1 MDKKLETPIDII
13 DIEESQFDEL
23 GSFDNKQSAVIRGSA
38 PSGNAPIELNDE
50 NITQEQINEMKMLGM
65 ARPEHVSY
73 QRWFE
78 IQDERYEHTHMIQ
91 MAAGGRP
98 QSEIARVLGYD
109 QAHVSKIL
117 NTPWVKAKVR
127 EEAKSIYGKDWKQ
140 ALKDL
145 NDLSIMVV
153 KDTLENGKEAEKAA
167 MAKWNL
173 EHTVGKASQEIQVT
187 KTTLTEFIVRVD
199 QMKAD
204 QLRDVGSS
212 ASQLPKIPDAFDTII
227 AEVIPK
233 GMVIGKRSSGNEG

>member
-1 MDKKLETPIDII
+1 MSEKLIDSEET
-13 DIEESQFDEL
+13 QFDEV
-23 GSFDNKQSAVIRGSA
+23 GSDPNV
-38 PSGNAPIELNDE
+38 LTDL
-50 NITQEQINEMKMLGM
+50 NITQEQINEMKMLGLP
-65 ARPEHVSY
+65 RPEKVSY

-109 QAHVSKIL
+109 QAHVSKVL
-117 NTPWVKAKVR
+117 NTPWVKAKVQ

-153 KDTLENGKEAEKAA
+153 KEVLETGKESEKAA

-173 EHTVGKASQEIQVT
+173 EHSVGKASQEIQVT

-204 QLRDVGSS
+204 QLRDVGSNQ
-212 ASQLPKIPDAFDTII
+212 ALLPKPPDPFDTII
-227 AEVIPK
+227 DQVIPK
-233 GMVIGKRSSGNEG
+233 GMVIGKRSSSES

>member
-1 MDKKLETPIDII
+1 MFMSEKLIDLEET
-13 DIEESQFDEL
+13 EFDEL
-23 GSFDNKQSAVIRGSA
+23 GNVPFV
-38 PSGNAPIELNDE
+38 LTDE
-50 NITQEQINEMKMLGM
+50 NITQEQINEMKMLGI
-65 ARPEHVSY
+65 AKPETVSWE
-73 QRWFE
+73 RWNKLQSIRFE
-78 IQDERYEHTHMIQ
+78 HEHMIM

-98 QSEIARVLGYD
+98 QREIAEAMGYD

-117 NTPWVKAKVR
+117 NTPEIKAKVQ
-127 EEAKSIYGKDWKQ
+127 EEVKSIYGTDYKK

-145 NDLSIMVV
+145 NDKAIMVV
-153 KDTLENGKEAEKAA
+153 SDILENGKEAEKAS

-204 QLRDVGSS
+204 QLRDVGPNQTLLS
-212 ASQLPKIPDAFDTII
+212 KEPDPFDTII

-233 GMVIGKRSSGNEG
+233 GMVIGKRSSGEG